1 MARSSGRPRSRK
13 ASAPISAQSAFLVSD
28 ILAGN
33 TDPRQNDIW
42 AEKLALRN
50 GPGGSRRPAAAKTG
64 TTNDARDLGTYGFLP
79 ASGKDGVGLAVG
91 IWMGNSDHSFPNS
104 SKPATSLTAAAP
116 LWRAFVRDYTKGWK
130 VAKFSRPK
138 DVVSATIDAW
148 SGGRPGGWTRDTTKE
163 WFIKGTQPG
172 ARKAIDKDGLLY
184 RQACGGWRVDPV
196 KAELG
201 PVAWKSDVQ
210 DWLRRARRGVGV
222 SGRYDSATAYFW
234 KESSWGGPLY
244 GSCYRPKPPPEKK
257 DKGDE
262 KPKKDKGPGEAAR
275 RRSRRRPRRR
285 PPAVDTP
292 LSSAPR
298 SGHMRSD
305 ITLWIMRGMG
315 LAIGVLVV
323 VGLVQLGFAAGH
335 VLLLLF
341 LSILLASA
349 LEPMIG
355 WLREHLPLSRV
366 GTILVVYVAFF
377 IVMVGMAFIVVPA
390 AFNQGQKI
398 LASLPPVVEEV
409 KAWAATLRPVA
420 LSTSITALV
429 DSAAEIIIP
438 PPAAPPSPTAV
449 VKVGTAVAEGALFLF
464 TMLAIVFFWLVE
476 HARLQRYTLAFL
488 PAERRAGARHAW
500 NEIETRL
507 GLWVR
512 GQLILMGAMGVATGT
527 AYTLLGLPGALLL
540 GLIAALTE
548 AIPIVGPLLGA
559 IPAILVAAT
568 VSPEL
573 ALVVALIYIVLQLI
587 EGNVLVPL
595 VMRNTIG
602 ISPLLVL
609 FSLLLGA
616 EVGGLLGA
624 FLAVPIAAS
633 VEIVLSRLQAR
644 ETPVAQDPA
653 AIESPDEE
661 TTDGYKRTLPDA
673 ANASTK

>member
-1 MARSSGRPRSRK
+1 
-13 ASAPISAQSAFLVSD
+13 
-28 ILAGN
+28 
-33 TDPRQNDIW
+33 
-42 AEKLALRN
+42 
-50 GPGGSRRPAAAKTG
+50 
-64 TTNDARDLGTYGFLP
+64 
-79 ASGKDGVGLAVG
+79 
-91 IWMGNSDHSFPNS
+91 
-104 SKPATSLTAAAP
+104 
-116 LWRAFVRDYTKGWK
+116 
-130 VAKFSRPK
+130 
-138 DVVSATIDAW
+138 
-148 SGGRPGGWTRDTTKE
+148 
-163 WFIKGTQPG
+163 
-172 ARKAIDKDGLLY
+172 
-184 RQACGGWRVDPV
+184 
-196 KAELG
+196 
-201 PVAWKSDVQ
+201 
-210 DWLRRARRGVGV
+210 
-222 SGRYDSATAYFW
+222 
-234 KESSWGGPLY
+234 
-244 GSCYRPKPPPEKK
+244 
-257 DKGDE
+257 
-262 KPKKDKGPGEAAR
+262 
-275 RRSRRRPRRR
+275 
-285 PPAVDTP
+285 
-292 LSSAPR
+292 
-298 SGHMRSD
+298 MRSD
-305 ITLWIMRGMG
+305 ITFWIMRGMG

-323 VGLVQLGFAAGH
+323 IGLVQLGFAASH

-341 LSILLASA
+341 VSILLASA

-355 WLREHLPLSRV
+355 WLRERLPFSRV
-366 GTILVVYVAFF
+366 GTILVVYLAFF
-377 IVMVGMAFIVVPA
+377 VVMVGMAFVVVPA
-390 AFNQGQKI
+390 AMNQGQKI
-398 LASLPPVVEEV
+398 LASLPPFVEEV
-409 KAWAATLRPVA
+409 KAWAATLRPAA

-429 DSAAEIIIP
+429 DSVAETIIP
-438 PPAAPPSPTAV
+438 PPAAPPSPTTV

-488 PAERRAGARHAW
+488 PAERRAGARAAW
-500 NEIETRL
+500 NGIETRL

-609 FSLLLGA
+609 FSLLVGA

-661 TTDGYKRTLPDA
+661 TTEGYERSLPDA
-673 ANASTK
+673 AKASTN